1 MTLPIAILAG
11 GLATR
16 LHPLTLNTPKSL
28 VPINGV
34 PFIEWQLRHL
44 EKTGIDSVVLCLGH
58 KALEIK
64 NFVGDGR
71 RFGLKINYS
80 IEKTPLGTGGAVK
93 NAEHLLGDV
102 FGLLYGDSYL
112 PIDYLSVFDRS
123 LNSENP
129 VLMTIYKNSNELDAS
144 NVILQPNGYVYYSK
158 KYPTDQMSYI
168 DYGFSVLKKE
178 ALTTI
183 PIGIASDLSD
193 SLEILSK
200 NGKVE
205 GLEVWERFYEIGSFS
220 GIVDLEKYLRSHR
233 E

>member
-1 MTLPIAILAG
+1 MTLPVAILAG

-16 LHPLTLNTPKSL
+16 LRPLTLNTPKSL

-34 PFIEWQLRHL
+34 PFIEWQLRYL
-44 EKTGIDSVVLCLGH
+44 AKAGIESVVLCLGH

-64 NFVGDGR
+64 NFVGDGHK
-71 RFGLKINYS
+71 FGLKIDYS

-93 NAEHLLGDV
+93 NAKHLLGDV

-123 LNSENP
+123 LNSEKS
-129 VLMTIYKNSNELDAS
+129 VLMTIYKNRNDLDVS
-144 NVILQPNGYVYYSK
+144 NVILRPNGDVHYSK
-158 KYPTDQMSYI
+158 NHPTDQMSYI

-205 GLEVWERFYEIGSFS
+205 GFEVRERFYEVGSFS

>member
-1 MTLPIAILAG
+1 MTLPVAILAG

-44 EKTGIDSVVLCLGH
+44 AKAGIDSVVLCLGH

-64 NFVGDGR
+64 NFVGDGHK
-71 RFGLKINYS
+71 FGLKIDYS
-80 IEKTPLGTGGAVK
+80 IEKTPLGTGGAVN
-93 NAEHLLGDV
+93 NAKHLLGDV

-112 PIDYLSVFDRS
+112 PIDYLSVFNRS
-123 LNSENP
+123 LNSEKP
-129 VLMTIYKNSNELDAS
+129 VLMTIYKNSNDLDVS
-144 NVILQPNGYVYYSK
+144 NVILKPNGDVHYSK
-158 KYPTDQMSYI
+158 NHPTNQMSYV

-183 PIGIASDLSD
+183 PIGVASDLSD

-205 GLEVWERFYEIGSFS
+205 GFEVWERFYEIGSFS
-220 GIVDLEKYLRSHR
+220 GIVDLEKYLRSHQ

>member
-1 MTLPIAILAG
+1 MTLPVAILAG

-28 VPINGV
+28 IPINGV
-34 PFIEWQLRHL
+34 PFIGWQLKNL
-44 EKTGIDSVVLCLGH
+44 AKTGIDSVVLCLGH

-64 NFVGDGR
+64 NFVGDGHE
-71 RFGLKINYS
+71 FGLNINYS

-123 LNSENP
+123 LNSEKP
-129 VLMTIYKNSNELDAS
+129 ALMTIYKNNNDLDVS
-144 NVILQPNGYVYYSK
+144 NVILQPNGDVYYSK
-158 KYPTDQMSYI
+158 NHPTDQMSYI

-178 ALTTI
+178 ALTSI

-193 SLEILSK
+193 SIEILSK
-200 NGKVE
+200 KGKVE

-220 GIVDLEKYLRSHR
+220 GIVDLERYLRSNQ

>member
-71 RFGLKINYS
+71 KFGLKINYS

>member
-44 EKTGIDSVVLCLGH
+44 EKTGIESVVMCLGH

-64 NFVGDGR
+64 NFLGDGHK
-71 RFGLKINYS
+71 FGLKINYS

-112 PIDYLSVFDRS
+112 PIDYLSVFNRS
-123 LNSENP
+123 LHSEKH
-129 VLMTIYKNSNELDAS
+129 VLMTIYKNSNDLDVS
-144 NVILQPNGYVYYSK
+144 NVILQPNGDVYYSK
-158 KYPTDQMSYI
+158 KHPTDQMSYI

-183 PIGIASDLSD
+183 PKGIASDLSD

-205 GLEVWERFYEIGSFS
+205 GFEVWERFYEIGSFS
-220 GIVDLEKYLRSHR
+220 GIVDLEKYLRSCR